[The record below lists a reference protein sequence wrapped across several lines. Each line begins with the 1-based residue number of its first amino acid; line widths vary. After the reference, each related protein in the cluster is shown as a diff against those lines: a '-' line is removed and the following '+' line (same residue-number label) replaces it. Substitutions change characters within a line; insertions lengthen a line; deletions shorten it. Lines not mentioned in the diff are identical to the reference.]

1 MYDSI
6 ITLMD
11 IDLLSKM
18 VKELILDN
26 DRVVLPG
33 LGTFVAEVVPAV
45 FSDRGY
51 TINPPYRRL
60 HFRPGNDRDD
70 ALAILYSQANG
81 IDRSVAGRVIE
92 DFVAEMK
99 EVVSQRKV
107 VVFPGLGR
115 LRATKENNLFFV
127 ADADLDIYPDG
138 FGLEPISLKTHQETP
153 EEVAEAVVDLANIL
167 DDCPAANSV
176 PATSIVSATN
186 VDPATNGVPATNVVP
201 EPNAVPTSDTV
212 SEPIVTVPE
221 PADVLPDSIETVPEF
236 TDVVPEPEIFE
247 LSQEVIAPEP
257 STIISDPFDITPE
270 DLVLKSEELTPTS
283 DDIIEVQDPE
293 SGLAPESEPD
303 QNTLT
308 QSENEGLAVTV
319 KEVTDKNK
327 AKRVIL
333 IIILTIVITALV
345 ALGVFILLAH
355 LTPDFID
362 SILYTPEEL
371 EILRW

>member
-81 IDRSVAGRVIE
+81 IDKSVAGRVIE

-176 PATSIVSATN
+176 PAT
-186 VDPATNGVPATNVVP
+186 NVVP
-201 EPNAVPTSDTV
+201 EPNAVPRSDTV
-212 SEPIVTVPE
+212 SEP
-221 PADVLPDSIETVPEF
+221 
-236 TDVVPEPEIFE
+236 
-247 LSQEVIAPEP
+247 
-257 STIISDPFDITPE
+257 DPFDITPE
-270 DLVLKSEELTPTS
+270 EIVLKSEELTPTS

-333 IIILTIVITALV
+333 TIILTIIIIAIV

-355 LTPDFID
+355 ITPDFID

>member
-176 PATSIVSATN
+176 PATNIVSATN

-201 EPNAVPTSDTV
+201 EPNVVPTSDAV
-212 SEPIVTVPE
+212 PEPIVTVPE
-221 PADVLPDSIETVPEF
+221 PADVVPDSIVTVTEF
-236 TDVVPEPEIFE
+236 TDVVPEP
-247 LSQEVIAPEP
+247 
-257 STIISDPFDITPE
+257 DPFDITPE
-270 DLVLKSEELTPTS
+270 DFVVKSEELTPTS
-283 DDIIEVQDPE
+283 DDIIEVRDPE
-293 SGLAPESEPD
+293 SELGPESEPD

-327 AKRVIL
+327 TKRVIL

-355 LTPDFID
+355 ITPDFID